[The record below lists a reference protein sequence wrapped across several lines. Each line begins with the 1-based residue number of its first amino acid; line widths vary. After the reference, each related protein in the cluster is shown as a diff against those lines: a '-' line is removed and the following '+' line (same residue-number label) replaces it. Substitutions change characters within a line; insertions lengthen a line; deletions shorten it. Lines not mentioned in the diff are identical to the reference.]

1 MMEFE
6 ITSCLTIHDHEAK
19 TWFAAYMGKIVND
32 TVLSALPGPS
42 IEKALELQGDPIWV
56 TGPQIRKQLKPLGGS
71 DTARSFGPC
80 ASNFVHSRGL
90 GIGEPSDSF
99 GLAEGSS
106 SPILRVF
113 GSLLLY
119 AE

>member
-1 MMEFE
+1 MEFE
-6 ITSCLTIHDHEAK
+6 IRSCLTIHDHEAK
-19 TWFAAYMGKIVND
+19 TWFAAYVEKIVND
-32 TVLSALPGPS
+32 AAFSALPGPS
-42 IEKALELQGDPIWV
+42 VEKALELQGDPTWV
-56 TGPQIRKQLKPLGGS
+56 TGQQIRKRLKPLGGS
-71 DTARSFGPC
+71 DNARSFGPC

-90 GIGEPSDSF
+90 GIGEPSASF

-106 SPILRVF
+106 SPTLKVF